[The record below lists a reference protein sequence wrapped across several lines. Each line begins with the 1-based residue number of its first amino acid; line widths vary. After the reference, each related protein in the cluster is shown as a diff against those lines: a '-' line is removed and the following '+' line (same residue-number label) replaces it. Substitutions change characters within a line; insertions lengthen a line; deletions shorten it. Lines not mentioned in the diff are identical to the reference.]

1 MSTGIE
7 YQNEIERRRIA
18 ADMGF
23 MTEETVAYLSK
34 SSPATVEDWRKK
46 GIGPAYIRFGSAY
59 FYEVTEVMAYM
70 KSLKK
75 VSQKTVKRAAK

>member
-1 MSTGIE
+1 
-7 YQNEIERRRIA
+7 
-18 ADMGF
+18 

-59 FYEVTEVMAYM
+59 FYEVNEVMAYM